1 MGAAGKMSDSLGVN
15 QSKPVE
21 ATEMDDLTGDVAA
34 FFDQHEAVYPL
45 YELFCE
51 KLLVEFPDTRVKVQ
65 KSQISYYN
73 RHLYACVSF
82 LKVRKKAELP
92 EDYFVLMLGL
102 PAPLESGRVAAKTE
116 PYPGRWTTHFV
127 ITDPPTWTRRRSA
140 GSRKRTGSRRGSRA
154 WAWLPPSCTRRRATS
169 RRSSRGEYRSCQL
182 GRVWCPGRRPLS
194 PCPALFPR
202 QVPAQEKRG
211 EVRQR

>member
-1 MGAAGKMSDSLGVN
+1 MGAVGKMSDSLGVN

-21 ATEMDDLTGDVAA
+21 ATEVDDLTGDVAA

-92 EDYFVLMLGL
+92 D
-102 PAPLESGRVAAKTE
+102 
-116 PYPGRWTTHFV
+116 
-127 ITDPPTWTRRRSA
+127 D
-140 GSRKRTGSRRGSRA
+140 
-154 WAWLPPSCTRRRATS
+154 
-169 RRSSRGEYRSCQL
+169 
-182 GRVWCPGRRPLS
+182 
-194 PCPALFPR
+194 
-202 QVPAQEKRG
+202 
-211 EVRQR
+211 